1 MAAPKSNG
9 ATGPK
14 SQAPARKKT
23 VTRKAAM
30 APIFEGAE
38 WDFTKV
44 DNCFQ
49 AIEKIALE
57 EMKLDVYPTQIEV
70 ITSEQMLDAYSSVG
84 MPMMYNHWSFGKS
97 FLRDETSYRKGFSGL
112 AYEIVINSNPCIC
125 YIMEEN
131 SMTMQTLVMAH
142 AAFGHNHFFKN
153 NHLFQQ
159 WTDANAI
166 LEYLQFAKNYIAK
179 CEERHGKKEVEKILD
194 SAHALRDQGIDKFT
208 RRQKLD
214 IAAQRQRQIDR
225 EEYERSQYSELWR
238 TLPETTKKNNEEIDA
253 IERDLA
259 QKLGLPESNL
269 LYFLEKHSPIL
280 DSWQREILRIVR
292 SLAQYFYPQRQTKL
306 MNEGCACFVHYHI
319 MNRLYDTGQITEGA
333 MLEFIDFHT
342 RVVAQPDFDTPYYNG
357 INPYAL
363 GFAMMKDIERIC
375 ENPTDED
382 REWFPDFAG
391 NNKAIETLKEAW
403 RNFRDESFILQYLSP
418 HLIREFRL
426 FNLHDDMTQSHFLVN
441 AIHNE
446 QGYRAVRSA
455 LAAQYSVANTDL
467 DIQVAKVDLH
477 GNRSMVLSHSMSHE
491 IPLNEKQARMVVRH
505 IHRLWGYDVSLNSID
520 PSGKV
525 VKTYAEEKQS

>member
-1 MAAPKSNG
+1 MTRSTKVKAKAATRP
-9 ATGPK
+9 P
-14 SQAPARKKT
+14 KKT
-23 VTRKAAM
+23 SKVL
-30 APIFEGAE
+30 FDGAE
-38 WDFTKV
+38 WDYQTIDETFL
-44 DNCFQ
+44 
-49 AIEKIALE
+49 AIQKIGLD
-57 EMKLDVYPTQIEV
+57 EMGLDIYPTQVEV

-84 MPMMYNHWSFGKS
+84 MPLMYNHWSFGKS
-97 FLRDETSYRKGFSGL
+97 FLRDDANYRKGFSGL

-153 NHLFQQ
+153 NHLFKQ

-166 LEYLQFAKNYIAK
+166 LDYLQFAKNYIAK
-179 CEERHGKKEVEKILD
+179 CEERYGQKEVEKILD
-194 SAHALRDQGIDKFT
+194 SAHALRDQGVDKFT

-214 IAAQRQRQIDR
+214 VAGLRKKQLDR

-238 TLPETTKKNNEEIDA
+238 TLPETESKNDQEIDL
-253 IERDLA
+253 IEKDLA

-280 DSWQREILRIVR
+280 ENWQREILRIVR
-292 SLAQYFYPQRQTKL
+292 SIAQYFYPQRQTKM

-333 MLEFIDFHT
+333 MLEFIDFHS
-342 RVVAQPDFDTPYYNG
+342 RVVVQPQFDSPYYSG

-382 REWFPDFAG
+382 REYFPDIAG
-391 NNKAIETLKEAW
+391 NNRAIETLKEAW
-403 RNFRDESFILQYLSP
+403 ENFRDESFILQYLSP
-418 HLIREFRL
+418 HLMREMRL
-426 FNLHDDMTQSHFLVN
+426 FNLTDDTSKPHYQVD

-446 QGYRAVRSA
+446 QGYSAVRSA
-455 LAAQYSVANTDL
+455 LAAQYSVANLDL
-467 DIQVAKVDLH
+467 DIQVSHVDLH
-477 GNRSMVLSHSMSHE
+477 GNRSIILTHSMTNE
-491 IPLNEKQARMVVRH
+491 TPLEEKQADMVLAHLR
-505 IHRLWGYDVSLNSID
+505 RLWGYDVSLNSVD
-520 PSGKV
+520 PTTNETK
-525 VKTYAEEKQS
+525 KTYGDTA